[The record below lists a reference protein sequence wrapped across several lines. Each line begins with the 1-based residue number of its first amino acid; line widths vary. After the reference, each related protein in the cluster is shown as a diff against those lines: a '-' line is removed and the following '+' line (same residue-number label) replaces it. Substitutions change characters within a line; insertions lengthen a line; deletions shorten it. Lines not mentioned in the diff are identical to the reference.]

1 MLHGILTAS
10 HHIHYQSQ
18 ARRKHYLY
26 VLLAEHGVWHHGGA
40 SAEHTGIGMW
50 KDLIEEVIAM
60 KVQEAARRKARKE
73 AMSQAAASNSSGTSV
88 AAQEVESEMSLG
100 R

>member
-1 MLHGILTAS
+1 
-10 HHIHYQSQ
+10 
-18 ARRKHYLY
+18 
-26 VLLAEHGVWHHGGA
+26 
-40 SAEHTGIGMW
+40 MW